1 MSLENARFKTVKPT
15 VPGFDA
21 AIEVRGKMF
30 NLKSVKENG
39 GFTHIDIHDDKGQFL
54 DEYAS
59 GFPIG
64 VHGEDG
70 KDFELASVETYT
82 YIDENL
88 VF

>member
-1 MSLENARFKTVKPT
+1 MNFNNATIKTVQPT
-15 VPGFDA
+15 MPGFDA
-21 AIEVRGKMF
+21 AIEVRDKMF
-30 NLKSVKENG
+30 NLKSVKEPS
-39 GFTHIDIHDDKGQFL
+39 GFVHIDIHDDKGKFL

-59 GFPIG
+59 GFEIG
-64 VHGEDG
+64 VHGEND